1 MQCLKR
7 CRLQFIFTIP
17 AGCRQATMIS
27 QVSHYSDEEEVLI
40 VPYRC
45 VRRDCPRFLA
55 TCVSQKALCCSAIL
69 VTGIAFDKG
78 SGMTVVSADVL
89 PDSYDRPEDLP
100 TIIV

>member
-1 MQCLKR
+1 MP
-7 CRLQFIFTIP
+7 RLE
-17 AGCRQATMIS
+17 
-27 QVSHYSDEEEVLI
+27 VSHYSDEEEVLM

-45 VRRDCPRFLA
+45 VRCDYPRLLA
-55 TCVSQKALCCSAIL
+55 TYVSQNALCCSAIQ

-89 PDSYDRPEDLP
+89 PDSYDRPLDLP